1 MAYTNKVAVAVGA
14 VVVFLAVV
22 MNPRWTDAQTYPKL
36 DRLCVMM
43 IPDILEECFIHDR
56 LKPTEDCC
64 NDLKNAT
71 MTQVDCLCDNFLE
84 SLSFSD
90 LSRTFSAGVL
100 KKCDVSH
107 KYMCQ
112 AAKNRG
118 EAKGGRNSTTTCDN
132 SITNVGGKNKVATS
146 MSAFGLVAILLFVM
160 F

>member
-14 VVVFLAVV
+14 AVLFLAVV
-22 MNPRWTDAQTYPKL
+22 MNPRWTEAQTYPKL

-43 IPDILEECFIHDR
+43 IPDILEECFTHDR

-71 MTQVDCLCDNFLE
+71 LTQVDCLCDNYLE

-90 LSRTFSAGVL
+90 LARTFSAGVL

-107 KYMCQ
+107 KFMCQ

-118 EAKGGRNSTTTCDN
+118 EAKGGRNTTCIN
-132 SITNVGGKNKVATS
+132 SNTSVGGKNKVPAS